1 MHDMDLV
8 LKQEEIV
15 WFQKFRTKWIQDG
28 DCTKYYHLKAINR
41 KKRNK
46 ILMLRDIQ
54 GKWIDVKSKKW
65 KIKKKKKRRN
75 QKRHS
80 PVFRLT
86 RSSR

>member
-54 GKWIDVKSKKW
+54 GKWIDDEVQIRD
-65 KIKKKKKRRN
+65 KISLHFQDLFLRIVMRC
-75 QKRHS
+75 
-80 PVFRLT
+80 L
-86 RSSR
+86 